1 MSADSEF
8 YVGYQA
14 EAPAKLGRW
23 MRIVVALIITE
34 ALVFGLLVLM
44 LEKPFDP
51 GVFEFGVV
59 KEFTGIIAAEPV
71 PTLLAAQGVGE
82 AASPMPVSDLLLV
95 AQGKR
100 TATPL
105 IADFDGQRVA
115 LEGSLI
121 YRDRMVMIEVRPD
134 SVRSMGTES
143 LEPLA
148 LSTTQ
153 SRGRAELSGEIVDA
167 KCFLG
172 VMKPGREKT
181 HRSCAA
187 RCISGGIPPLLATT
201 THDGEEVFYVLLDA
215 DGATVND
222 RVLDFVAEPIAIAGE
237 IRSHGSQ
244 LYLLADLQSI
254 RRTSE

>member
-82 AASPMPVSDLLLV
+82 AVSALPVSDLLLV
-95 AQGKR
+95 AQGKQ
-100 TATPL
+100 TAPPL
-105 IADFDGQRVA
+105 IADA
-115 LEGSLI
+115 
-121 YRDRMVMIEVRPD
+121 P
-134 SVRSMGTES
+134 
-143 LEPLA
+143 
-148 LSTTQ
+148 LSTSMPHSDRRCSTQ
-153 SRGRAELSGEIVDA
+153 
-167 KCFLG
+167 LG
-172 VMKPGREKT
+172 D
-181 HRSCAA
+181 S
-187 RCISGGIPPLLATT
+187 SL
-201 THDGEEVFYVLLDA
+201 
-215 DGATVND
+215 
-222 RVLDFVAEPIAIAGE
+222 
-237 IRSHGSQ
+237 
-244 LYLLADLQSI
+244 
-254 RRTSE
+254 